1 MLVGEALA
9 ITLAAARPWGPS
21 TLTYFAYAS
30 LFIQWIILANIGILC
45 WGRDW
50 FERYTPKTATTI
62 VFFAFQVITL
72 IISELGYQLVSRI
85 LPYFEGNFEF
95 HMRLLLTHL
104 MISCVISLIV
114 LKVFQLQHQGMQ
126 RTSAAAAAK
135 MEALQARIRPH
146 FLFNSMNTIANLVH
160 TSPDSAEDA
169 ILDLSELFRSSLGKH
184 EFVSLNEEIRITQR
198 YINIESLRLSDRL
211 EVEWTLPEQLP
222 NMELPALLLQPLVE
236 NAIYHGV
243 EPLPN
248 GGKIEVLIEK
258 GDNQLVITI
267 SNPIPDF
274 VPDNR
279 RKGNQVAMTN
289 IRQRLALIYGDDA
302 SMQINKTKEQ
312 HSVCL
317 TFPLIG

>member
-9 ITLAAARPWGPS
+9 ITLTTSRAWDQF
-21 TLTYFAYAS
+21 TFNYFVYAS

-72 IISELGYQLVSRI
+72 IISEFGYQLVSRV
-85 LPYFEGNFEF
+85 LPYFQDNLEF
-95 HMRLLLTHL
+95 HMRLLISNL

-198 YINIESLRLSDRL
+198 YVNIESLRLNDRL
-211 EVEWTLPEQLP
+211 QVDWTLPDPLP

-236 NAIYHGV
+236 NAIYHGI

-248 GGKIEVLIEK
+248 GGKIAVLIEK
-258 GDNQLVITI
+258 GDNQLLITI

-274 VPDNR
+274 VPETR
-279 RKGNQVAMTN
+279 RKGNQVAMNN
-289 IRQRLALIYGDDA
+289 IRQRLALIYGDEA
-302 SMQINKTKEQ
+302 SMQINKTEEE